1 MRLTTIVQL
10 PESGGIVLI
19 DERKPELS
27 YRLLLERIASGRRV
41 MCITREPPE
50 RVRARY
56 PLNGAEHYWLITRG
70 DVRAVSPLRLDTIA
84 SRVESFVRRRPN
96 GVILIDGVELL
107 MVMNSYG
114 EVRDLLL
121 RLQGMLQKIGAG
133 CIVPIDTRTL
143 TTGELAE
150 LKSSFPMVQGVA
162 GA

>member
-1 MRLTTIVQL
+1 M
-10 PESGGIVLI
+10 SGGIVLV

-27 YRLLLERIASGRRV
+27 YRLLVEQEASGRRV

-56 PLNGAEHYWLITRG
+56 PLNGAEHYWLVTRG
-70 DVRAVSPLRLDTIA
+70 DVRAVSPMRLDTIA

-96 GVILIDGVELL
+96 GIIMIDGVELL
-107 MVMNSYG
+107 MVMNNYDK
-114 EVRDLLL
+114 VREFLL
-121 RLQGMLQKIGAG
+121 RLQGMLNKVGVR
-133 CIVPIDTRTL
+133 CIIPIDTRTL

-150 LKSSFPMVQGVA
+150 LKTSFPLVQGVG

>member
-1 MRLTTIVQL
+1 MTNLVQL
-10 PESGGIVLI
+10 PMSGGIVLV
-19 DERKPELS
+19 DERKPDLS
-27 YRLLLERIASGRRV
+27 YRLLLERAAAGRRV

-56 PLNGAEHYWLITRG
+56 PLDGAEHYWLVMRG
-70 DVRAVSPLRLDTIA
+70 DVRAVSPLRLNTIA
-84 SRVESFVRRRPN
+84 SRVESFARRRPN

-121 RLQGMLQKIGAG
+121 RLQSMLQKVGAG
-133 CIVPIDTRTL
+133 CIIPIDTRTL

-150 LKSSFPMVQGVA
+150 LKTSFPFVQSVA
-162 GA
+162 DA